1 MQRSAVTWNYKVHT
15 LLHGV
20 MLSSSWSLGLSVAR
34 IQSSI
39 FQTGFRPFSFIIC
52 GRGSQTILI
61 SSKNHAPDCHGKS
74 QICTIDHMPR
84 ANTAALAGS
93 AHTDRIHTPAVRVR
107 VTASP
112 SALKR
117 IQSLN
122 KYANVQPVSDDS
134 SLSCTGL
141 QCTHT
146 ARKVYPSSSSDDRVP

>member
-1 MQRSAVTWNYKVHT
+1 MQGPYIASRCNALQ
-15 LLHGV
+15 LLEP
-20 MLSSSWSLGLSVAR
+20 R
-34 IQSSI
+34 IVCCQNSEL
-39 FQTGFRPFSFIIC
+39 
-52 GRGSQTILI
+52 RGSQTILI